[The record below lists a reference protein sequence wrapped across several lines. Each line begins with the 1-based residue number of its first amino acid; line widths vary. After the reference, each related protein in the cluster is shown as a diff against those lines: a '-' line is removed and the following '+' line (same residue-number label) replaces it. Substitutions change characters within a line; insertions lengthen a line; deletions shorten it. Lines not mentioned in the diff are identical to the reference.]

1 METTKL
7 YTDFKNEFLTHGI
20 STVQD
25 QSTLIYMLPGA
36 ISGRDIRELI
46 ENSSANDFYQ
56 EYLTSSVFQFFE
68 ASQLTY
74 SNLSVSVS
82 ANHPETI
89 SNLDYDY
96 VILLALSGETVTG
109 ISYHKL
115 TNSIKESAAYQIPT
129 DFEIF
134 TLNNETVDAVDI
146 DETLLDDIFSIG
158 KSKFFGTLFDI
169 SGSILIDQY
178 SKSGTLLDSSVES
191 YITSDTAYI
200 EYSLGKLSLRKFDKG
215 FLTNLIGTI
224 DKSDFDFDTYDYKAK
239 LISLDIE
246 EVLSVNNAETLQREF
261 DLISDELLLT
271 FDGGFA
277 FRIL

>member
-1 METTKL
+1 
-7 YTDFKNEFLTHGI
+7 
-20 STVQD
+20 V
-25 QSTLIYMLPGA
+25 
-36 ISGRDIRELI
+36 
-46 ENSSANDFYQ
+46 
-56 EYLTSSVFQFFE
+56 
-68 ASQLTY
+68 
-74 SNLSVSVS
+74 
-82 ANHPETI
+82 
-89 SNLDYDY
+89 
-96 VILLALSGETVTG
+96 
-109 ISYHKL
+109 
-115 TNSIKESAAYQIPT
+115 
-129 DFEIF
+129 F

-146 DETLLDDIFSIG
+146 DETMLDDIFSIG

-261 DLISDELLLT
+261 DLTSDELLLT